1 MRDLYF
7 NDEISA
13 QALLNLIADK
23 NLKAIVLMI
32 YQVLANYLLVGVPR
46 QHFFIKPSTDKERSR
61 SKTPKKTALNQTQTL
76 RLSNHAANFL
86 NRTSTTTHD
95 RSHSN
100 VSVNHHSPFASH
112 NIN

>member
-7 NDEISA
+7 NDETSA

-23 NLKAIVLMI
+23 NLKAIVVMI

-46 QHFFIKPSTDKERSR
+46 QHFFIKPSSDKERSR

-76 RLSNHAANFL
+76 RLSNHASSFL
-86 NRTSTTTHD
+86 NRTSTTAHD